1 MVYQSLQCNV
11 QESICL
17 ALLDEVKQTLPDSK
31 QKLQTSFD
39 LVAQSH
45 VQPCA
50 DQTVGAGPASLAKH
64 QLLQISNVQQPVR
77 TVKAAWPESPK
88 RNSVSPMPPQDM
100 DVDSTSVLMP
110 PLSTTASLPLVP
122 AASWEATCLTLP
134 VAMESC
140 YR

>member
-1 MVYQSLQCNV
+1 MVYQSLQCNI

-39 LVAQSH
+39 LVAQSQ

-50 DQTVGAGPASLAKH
+50 DQTTGAASLAEH

-100 DVDSTSVLMP
+100 DVGSTSVLMP

-122 AASWEATCLTLP
+122 TASWEATCLTLP